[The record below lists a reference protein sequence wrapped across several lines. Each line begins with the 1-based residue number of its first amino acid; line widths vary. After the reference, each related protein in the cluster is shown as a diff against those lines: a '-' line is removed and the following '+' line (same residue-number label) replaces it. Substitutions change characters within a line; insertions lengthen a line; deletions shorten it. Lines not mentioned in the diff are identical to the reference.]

1 MPSFS
6 LWKGLA
12 SLLCTLWPDPICAAC
27 DALEPTAAYRYTCPY
42 YASLWPD
49 PNCAA
54 CGALE
59 PTAAYRYTCSTCAD
73 AVAGTSDATS
83 TRNTNTSV

>member
-1 MPSFS
+1 MLSPFKDSVVI
-6 LWKGLA
+6 
-12 SLLCTLWPDPICAAC
+12 ICSPF
-27 DALEPTAAYRYTCPY
+27 LFGVVLRPY

-49 PNCAA
+49 PNCTA

-59 PTAAYRYTCSTCAD
+59 PTAAYRYTCSTSAD
-73 AVAGTSDATS
+73 AGASTTDGTS